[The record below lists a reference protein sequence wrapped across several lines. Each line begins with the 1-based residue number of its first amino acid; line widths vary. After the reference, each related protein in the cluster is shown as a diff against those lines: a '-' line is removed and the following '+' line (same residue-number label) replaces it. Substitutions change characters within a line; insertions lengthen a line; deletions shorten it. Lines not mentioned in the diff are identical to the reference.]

1 MIVAA
6 YKLQVVAIDD
16 LRLLSCWVVYSF
28 ICWRSKVTSCK
39 L

>member
-16 LRLLSCWVVYSF
+16 LRLLSCWVVYSLQV
-28 ICWRSKVTSCK
+28 KSCE
-39 L
+39 LQVAS